1 MADLGN
7 SIQGP
12 GFCLLQ
18 KWVSWGLAA
27 MRLWKLA
34 QLMGQ
39 TGLGLCSQTPF
50 PGFGTWEGLE
60 NRKMAGGP
68 CCLRG
73 RRGSSG
79 SGCTQ
84 ARPFSGTDLSSVLQE
99 LAVPLLDSE
108 ECEKMYHIPE
118 SNLSGKRLIQADM
131 LCAGFAEGQRDA
143 CQVTGAPCFPPWH
156 PPASQS
162 YPCPTSQGL
171 EEDQGTHS
179 ASVTLAES
187 VFIKFFF

>member
-1 MADLGN
+1 M
-7 SIQGP
+7 
-12 GFCLLQ
+12 
-18 KWVSWGLAA
+18 
-27 MRLWKLA
+27 
-34 QLMGQ
+34 
-39 TGLGLCSQTPF
+39 
-50 PGFGTWEGLE
+50 
-60 NRKMAGGP
+60 
-68 CCLRG
+68 
-73 RRGSSG
+73 
-79 SGCTQ
+79 
-84 ARPFSGTDLSSVLQE
+84 
-99 LAVPLLDSE
+99 PLLDSE

-118 SNLSGKRLIQADM
+118 SSLSGKRLIQADM

-187 VFIKFFF
+187 VFIKFFFLNGLSSFSLRVTLGDHWSVSSIVPGSRLGSPAGDLAVLGHTGLVSTLGCQLM